1 MLCSETH
8 YEKGTQF
15 FNTDTASYF
24 SYLYILQCKLHLF
37 TINVTLVKE
46 VHVMYCIVVCM
57 LQIMK
62 VI

>member
-15 FNTDTASYF
+15 FNIDISSYF
-24 SYLYILQCKLHLF
+24 SYLHILQCKLRLF
-37 TINVTLVKE
+37 TINITLAKE
-46 VHVMYCIVVCM
+46 VHLMYCVVDRV